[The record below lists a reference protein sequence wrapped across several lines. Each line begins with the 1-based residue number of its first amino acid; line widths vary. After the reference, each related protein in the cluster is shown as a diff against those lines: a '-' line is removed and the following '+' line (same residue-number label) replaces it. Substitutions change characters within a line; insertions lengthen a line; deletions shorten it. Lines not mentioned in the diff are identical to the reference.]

1 MKRWE
6 VGDGE
11 GGREREAR
19 ALQPYQCQLPVTQT
33 QHVQLAL
40 TFMFGCLLLC
50 EMGGS
55 EGKMA
60 GSDRRPPGG
69 RPPGQAPWALCA
81 RATPA
86 ASWGTPCT
94 APGLSLLCLLGMP
107 LPLSLWFSGGKHRLL
122 LSGLFLS
129 TTLFHNCQVEAR

>member
-1 MKRWE
+1 
-6 VGDGE
+6 
-11 GGREREAR
+11 
-19 ALQPYQCQLPVTQT
+19 
-33 QHVQLAL
+33 
-40 TFMFGCLLLC
+40 MFGCLLLC

-86 ASWGTPCT
+86 ASWGTQ
-94 APGLSLLCLLGMP
+94 LCLLPGLARGVYSTPPPPDPESGHTPRP
-107 LPLSLWFSGGKHRLL
+107 LQATARGSCSDSNRRPPVLDSNGSASKGDGPGSPTRLSSHPQTPARY
-122 LSGLFLS
+122 
-129 TTLFHNCQVEAR
+129 TLNMRRASKT